1 MPHPTVLV
9 AAFSARQIAAS
20 ARRAGYDA
28 LAVDFF
34 GDLDLKESALRG
46 EVLRGHYP
54 DGFDGGD
61 LLDAL
66 DRLAQGQSP
75 VGFVYGAGFEDRP
88 ELIEAIAARWP
99 LLGNDAATVRTL
111 KDPEHF
117 AALCAEAEIPHPEI
131 RREPP
136 ENASH
141 WLSKQIGGAGGSHV
155 QPAASQ
161 PPAANRYFQRF
172 VAGERWSA
180 GIVAASGQ
188 VALLGFTRQ
197 WAALSAAEPY
207 RYGGAVGPLQPPEPS
222 GHDMLAQMQRFVAR
236 VPLTGL
242 CSVDFVLAPDGPVLL
257 EINPRAGATID
268 VFDTDSEPLF
278 GLHLGACQRRLPERF
293 AGPRQVRATGL
304 AWAETDVTL
313 PEHFVW
319 PDWTRDRSAPP
330 VVFHAGQPLCTIVA
344 EAATPTAAQALF
356 DSRVADMQERV
367 RRRAA

>member
-1 MPHPTVLV
+1 MARPTVLV
-9 AAFSARQIAAS
+9 AAFSARQIAES
-20 ARRAGYDA
+20 VRRSGYDA

-66 DRLAQGQSP
+66 DRLAKEQSP

-111 KDPEHF
+111 KDPERF
-117 AALCAEAEIPHPEI
+117 AALCAEVGIPHPEI
-131 RREPP
+131 RRDPP
-136 ENASH
+136 EDASH

-155 QPAASQ
+155 QPAASAL
-161 PPAANRYFQRF
+161 PAPNRYFQRR

-180 GIVAASGQ
+180 GIVAAGGKL
-188 VALLGFTRQ
+188 VLLGFTRQ
-197 WAALSAAEPY
+197 WAAPSTAEPY
-207 RYGGAVGPLQPPEPS
+207 RYGGAVGPLQAPDPA
-222 GHDMLAQMQRFVAR
+222 GRQMLAQIQSLVAR
-236 VPLTGL
+236 HPLTGL
-242 CSVDFVLAPDGPVLL
+242 CSVDFVLTLDGPVML
-257 EINPRAGATID
+257 EVNPRAGATID
-268 VFDTDSEPLF
+268 VFDTDEEPLF
-278 GLHLGACQRRLPERF
+278 ALHLGACRDRLPERF

-304 AWAETDVTL
+304 AWADDEITL

-330 VVFHAGQPLCTIVA
+330 AVFHAGQPLCTIVA
-344 EAATPTAAQALF
+344 EAAAPTAARALF
-356 DSRVADMQERV
+356 DSRIADMQERV
-367 RRRAA
+367 MRRAA